1 MLFECF
7 NKAERHCPERP
18 QLAFSGRCFR
28 HRNPIRFFFLQTWLY
43 FSSSRSS
50 VFVLFFS
57 KTMQTRVSFWK
68 SALRARGYI
77 HSLVGKS
84 KFGNDPRPAIGPIRK
99 PVFSVCVCVCARVT
113 TRHPKLFIAS
123 PKSIFSFRFAISSIT
138 SSRAALI

>member
-28 HRNPIRFFFLQTWLY
+28 HRNPIRFFF
-43 FSSSRSS
+43 FKRGFISRAPGLRSLCCS
-50 VFVLFFS
+50 FPKQCKRVFPFENQLCAHVAIYTRWSGSPNSATTLGLRLARFENPFF
-57 KTMQTRVSFWK
+57 
-68 SALRARGYI
+68 
-77 HSLVGKS
+77 
-84 KFGNDPRPAIGPIRK
+84 P
-99 PVFSVCVCVCARVT
+99 CVCVCARVT